1 MGSVEKRNT
10 DAIALPPDHAAL
22 ANGVKIVEGQ
32 FEIHGQQ
39 VEAVQFNSGPGIGD
53 IVNVA
58 GEDASLRVK
67 EQQRALRDRRPPN
80 RSPFEFHR
88 SYQ

>member
-1 MGSVEKRNT
+1 
-10 DAIALPPDHAAL
+10 LPPDHAAF

-53 IVNVA
+53 VMNMA
-58 GEDASLRVK
+58 RKDASLRVK
-67 EQQRALRDRRPPN
+67 EQQRALRDCRPPN
-80 RSPFEFHR
+80 RSAFKFHQ